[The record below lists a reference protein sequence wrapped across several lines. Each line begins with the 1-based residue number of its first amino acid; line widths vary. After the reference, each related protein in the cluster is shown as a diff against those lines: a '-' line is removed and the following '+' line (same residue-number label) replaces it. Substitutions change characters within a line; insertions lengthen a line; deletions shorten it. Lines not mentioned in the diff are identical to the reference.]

1 MTTQQSPLPRPR
13 SGPLTTGPSRAA
25 ARAMLRAV
33 GLSESDL
40 TLPQVAVASSWN
52 EVTPCNLH
60 LNGLAAAAKE
70 GVRQA
75 GAVPLEFGTIAV
87 SDGISMGTEGMKA
100 SLVSREIIADSVEL
114 MMHAEQFDALVAV
127 AGCDKSLPGML
138 MACARV
144 DVPAAFLY
152 GGTILPGHAL
162 GRTLTIQ
169 DVFEAVGGHAA
180 GEVSDADLLA
190 VEKAACPGAG
200 SCAGMYTA
208 NTMSACAE
216 ALGMTLPGE
225 STAPAVSAERTEL
238 ARRTGEVVVAA
249 LAAGLTPRQVMT
261 RAAFLN
267 AATVVMATAGSTNA
281 VLHLLAIAAEARVE
295 LTLDDF
301 DQVSRRT
308 PVIASMRPSGMYI
321 MSELDQVGGVPVILR
336 ELLSAGLIDGDALTV
351 NGRTIG
357 ENVADAPEPDGK
369 VLRPVAEAFKADGGL
384 AVLRGNLVPRGAVV
398 KTPGIETLRFDGR
411 ARVFEREEDCFA
423 AVTAGQVAKGDVL
436 VIRNEGPRGGP
447 GMREMLAVTAAIK
460 GAGLGKDVVLV
471 TDGRFSGATFGACV
485 AHAAPEAWDGGPIAL
500 VRDGDGILLDVPERR
515 LELAVDDAELARR
528 KADWKRPAPNYS
540 SGAIAKYAALV
551 TGADTGAVCV
561 VPAGSAGR
569 HHTRASWAAWCAAVV
584 PARPAQRQ

>member
-1 MTTQQSPLPRPR
+1 MTSQLPRPR
-13 SGPLTTGPSRAA
+13 SGPLTTGPSRAP

-33 GLSESDL
+33 GLSEDDL
-40 TLPQVAVASSWN
+40 QRPQVAVASSWN
-52 EVTPCNLH
+52 EVTPCNVH
-60 LNGLAAAAKE
+60 LNGLATAAKE

-114 MMHAEQFDALVAV
+114 MMQAEQFDAMVTI

-144 DVPAAFLY
+144 DLPAAFLY

-162 GRTLTIQ
+162 GRSLTIQ

-180 GEVSDADLLA
+180 GDVSDEDLLA
-190 VEKAACPGAG
+190 IERAACPGAG

-208 NTMSACAE
+208 NTMSMCAE

-225 STAPAVSAERTEL
+225 ASPPAVSAERTDL
-238 ARRTGEVVVAA
+238 ARRTGETVVHA
-249 LAAGLTPRQVMT
+249 LAAGLRPRQIMT

-267 AATVVMATAGSTNA
+267 AATMVMATAGSTNA
-281 VLHLLAIAAEARVE
+281 VLHLLAIAHEAGVE

-308 PVIASMRPSGMYI
+308 PVIASVRPSGLYV

-336 ELLSAGLIDGDALTV
+336 ELLSAGLLDGDAMTV
-351 NGRTIG
+351 NGRTLG
-357 ENVADAPEPDGK
+357 ENVADAFQPDGK
-369 VLRPVAEAFKADGGL
+369 VVRPAKDPFQPDGGL
-384 AVLRGNLVPRGAVV
+384 AVLRGSLVPNGAVV

-411 ARVFEREEDCFA
+411 ARVFECEEDCFA
-423 AVTAGQVAKGDVL
+423 AVTARQVAAGDVL

-460 GAGLGKDVVLV
+460 GAGLGRDVVLV

-515 LELAVDDAELARR
+515 LELAVDAAELERR
-528 KADWKRPAPNYS
+528 RAEWKRAAPNYT
-540 SGAIAKYAALV
+540 SGALAKYAALV
-551 TGADTGAVCV
+551 SGADTGAVCTV
-561 VPAGSAGR
+561 
-569 HHTRASWAAWCAAVV
+569 
-584 PARPAQRQ
+584 

>member
-1 MTTQQSPLPRPR
+1 MTTQLPRPR
-13 SGPLTTGPSRAA
+13 SGPLTTGPSRAP

-33 GLSESDL
+33 GLSEEDL
-40 TLPQVAVASSWN
+40 ERPQVAVASSWN
-52 EVTPCNLH
+52 EVTPCNVH
-60 LNGLAAAAKE
+60 LNGLATAAKE

-114 MMHAEQFDALVAV
+114 MMHAEQFDAMVTI

-138 MACARV
+138 MACARL
-144 DVPAAFLY
+144 DLPAAFLY

-190 VEKAACPGAG
+190 VERAACPGAG

-208 NTMSACAE
+208 NTMSMCAE

-225 STAPAVSAERTEL
+225 SSAPAVSAERTDL
-238 ARRTGEVVVAA
+238 ARRTGTVVVEA
-249 LAAGLTPRQVMT
+249 LAAGLTPRQIMT
-261 RAAFLN
+261 RTAFMN
-267 AATVVMATAGSTNA
+267 AATMVMATAGSTNA
-281 VLHLLAIAAEARVE
+281 VLHLLAIAHEAGVE

-301 DQVSRRT
+301 DAVSRRT
-308 PVIASMRPSGMYI
+308 PVIASVRPSGLYV

-336 ELLSAGLIDGDALTV
+336 ELLSAGLIDGDAMTV

-357 ENVADAPEPDGK
+357 QNVADAFQPDGK
-369 VLRPVAEAFKADGGL
+369 IVRPAKDPFQPDGGL
-384 AVLRGNLVPRGAVV
+384 AVLRGSLVPNGAVV

-411 ARVFEREEDCFA
+411 ARVFECEEDCFA
-423 AVTAGQVAKGDVL
+423 AVTARQVAKGDVL

-460 GAGLGKDVVLV
+460 GAGLGRDVVLV

-500 VRDGDGILLDVPERR
+500 VRDGDGILLDVPQRR
-515 LELAVDDAELARR
+515 LELAVDDAELQRR
-528 KADWKRPAPNYS
+528 RADWKRPAPNYT
-540 SGAIAKYAALV
+540 SGALAKYAALV
-551 TGADTGAVCV
+551 SGADRGAVCT
-561 VPAGSAGR
+561 VPAAVSAG
-569 HHTRASWAAWCAAVV
+569 T
-584 PARPAQRQ
+584 

>member
-1 MTTQQSPLPRPR
+1 
-13 SGPLTTGPSRAA
+13 
-25 ARAMLRAV
+25 MLRAV
-33 GLSESDL
+33 GLSEDDL
-40 TLPQVAVASSWN
+40 QRPQVGVASSWN
-52 EVTPCNLH
+52 EVTPCNVH
-60 LNGLAAAAKE
+60 LNGLATAAKE

-114 MMHAEQFDALVAV
+114 MMNAEQFDALVAI

-138 MACARV
+138 MACARL
-144 DVPAAFLY
+144 DLPAAFLY

-162 GRTLTIQ
+162 GRSLTIQ

-190 VEKAACPGAG
+190 IERAACPGAG

-208 NTMSACAE
+208 NTMSMCAE

-225 STAPAVSAERTEL
+225 ASPPAVSAERTDL
-238 ARRTGEVVVAA
+238 ARRTGVAVVGA
-249 LAAGLTPRQVMT
+249 LAAGLRPRQIMT

-267 AATVVMATAGSTNA
+267 AATMVMATAGSTNA
-281 VLHLLAIAAEARVE
+281 VLHLLAIAHEAGVG

-301 DQVSRRT
+301 DAVSRRT
-308 PVIASMRPSGMYI
+308 PVIASVRPSGLYV

-336 ELLSAGLIDGDALTV
+336 ELLSAGLIDGDAMTV
-351 NGRTIG
+351 NGRTLG
-357 ENVADAPEPDGK
+357 QNVADAFEPDGQ
-369 VLRPVAEAFKADGGL
+369 VVRPAKDPFQPDGGL
-384 AVLRGNLVPRGAVV
+384 AVLRGSLVPNGAVV

-411 ARVFEREEDCFA
+411 ARVFECEEDCFA
-423 AVTAGQVAKGDVL
+423 AVTARQVGQGDVL
-436 VIRNEGPRGGP
+436 VIRNEGPKGGP

-460 GAGLGKDVVLV
+460 GTGLGRDVVLV

-500 VRDGDGILLDVPERR
+500 VRDGDGIVLDVPQRR
-515 LELAVDDAELARR
+515 LELAVDEEELQRR
-528 KADWKRPAPNYS
+528 RADWKRPAPNYA
-540 SGAIAKYAALV
+540 SGAMAKYAALV
-551 TGADTGAVCV
+551 SGADRGAVCT
-561 VPAGSAGR
+561 VPG
-569 HHTRASWAAWCAAVV
+569 TT
-584 PARPAQRQ
+584 

>member
-1 MTTQQSPLPRPR
+1 MTAQLPRPR
-13 SGPLTTGPSRAA
+13 SGPLTTGPSRAP

-33 GLSESDL
+33 GLSEQDL
-40 TLPQVAVASSWN
+40 QLPQVAVASSWN
-52 EVTPCNLH
+52 EVTPCNVH
-60 LNGLAAAAKE
+60 LDGLATAAKE

-114 MMHAEQFDALVAV
+114 MMQAEQFDAMVTI

-138 MACARV
+138 MACARL
-144 DVPAAFLY
+144 DLPAAFLY

-162 GRTLTIQ
+162 GRSLTIQ

-180 GEVSDADLLA
+180 GEVTDADLLA
-190 VEKAACPGAG
+190 IERAACPGAG

-208 NTMSACAE
+208 NTMSMCAE

-225 STAPAVSAERTEL
+225 ASPPAVSAERTDL
-238 ARRTGEVVVAA
+238 ARRTGMAVVEA
-249 LAAGLTPRQVMT
+249 LAAGLRPRQIMT
-261 RAAFLN
+261 SAAFLN

-281 VLHLLAIAAEARVE
+281 VLHLLAIAHEAGVE

-301 DQVSRRT
+301 DAVSRRT
-308 PVIASMRPSGMYI
+308 PVIASVRPSGLYV

-336 ELLSAGLIDGDALTV
+336 ELLSAGLVDGDAMTV
-351 NGRTIG
+351 NGRTLG
-357 ENVADAPEPDGK
+357 QNVADAFEPDGQ
-369 VLRPVAEAFKADGGL
+369 VVRPAKEPFQPDGGL
-384 AVLRGNLVPRGAVV
+384 AVLRGNLVPNGAVV
-398 KTPGIETLRFDGR
+398 KTPGIETLRFEGR
-411 ARVFEREEDCFA
+411 ARVFECEEDCFA
-423 AVTAGQVAKGDVL
+423 AVTARQVGQGDVL

-460 GAGLGKDVVLV
+460 GAGLGREVVLV

-500 VRDGDGILLDVPERR
+500 VRDGDGIVLDVPRRR
-515 LELAVDDAELARR
+515 LELTVDDAELARR
-528 KADWKRPAPNYS
+528 RQQWQRRAPNYT
-540 SGAIAKYAALV
+540 SGAMAKYAALV
-551 TGADTGAVCV
+551 SGADRGAVCT
-561 VPAGSAGR
+561 VPG
-569 HHTRASWAAWCAAVV
+569 AVS
-584 PARPAQRQ
+584 

>member
-1 MTTQQSPLPRPR
+1 MTSQLPRPR
-13 SGPLTTGPSRAA
+13 SGPLTTGPSRAP
-25 ARAMLRAV
+25 ARSMLRAV
-33 GLSESDL
+33 GLSEDDL
-40 TLPQVAVASSWN
+40 QRPQVGVASSWN
-52 EVTPCNLH
+52 EVTPCNVH
-60 LNGLAAAAKE
+60 LNGLATAAKE

-114 MMHAEQFDALVAV
+114 MMNAEQFDALVAI

-138 MACARV
+138 MACARL
-144 DVPAAFLY
+144 DLPAAFLY

-162 GRTLTIQ
+162 GRSLTIQ

-190 VEKAACPGAG
+190 IERAACPGAG

-208 NTMSACAE
+208 NTMSMCAE

-225 STAPAVSAERTEL
+225 ASPPAVSAERTDL
-238 ARRTGEVVVAA
+238 ARRTGVAVVGA
-249 LAAGLTPRQVMT
+249 LAAGLRPRQIMT

-281 VLHLLAIAAEARVE
+281 VLHLLAIAHEAGVE

-301 DQVSRRT
+301 DAVSRRT
-308 PVIASMRPSGMYI
+308 PVIASVRPTGLYV

-336 ELLSAGLIDGDALTV
+336 ELLSAGLVDGDAMTL
-351 NGRTIG
+351 NGKTLG
-357 ENVADAPEPDGK
+357 QNVADAFEPDGK
-369 VLRPVAEAFKADGGL
+369 VVRPAKDPFQPDGGL
-384 AVLRGNLVPRGAVV
+384 AVLRGSLVPNGAVV

-411 ARVFEREEDCFA
+411 ARVFESEEDCFA
-423 AVTAGQVAKGDVL
+423 AVTARQVGRGDVL
-436 VIRNEGPRGGP
+436 VIRNEGPKGGP

-460 GAGLGKDVVLV
+460 GAGLGRDVVLV

-500 VRDGDGILLDVPERR
+500 VRDGDGIVLDVPQRR
-515 LELAVDDAELARR
+515 LELAVDDAELQRR
-528 KADWKRPAPNYS
+528 RADWKRPAPNYT
-540 SGAIAKYAALV
+540 SGAMAKYAALV
-551 TGADTGAVCV
+551 SGADRGAVCT
-561 VPAGSAGR
+561 VPG
-569 HHTRASWAAWCAAVV
+569 TT
-584 PARPAQRQ
+584 

>member
-1 MTTQQSPLPRPR
+1 MTTQLPRPR
-13 SGPLTTGPSRAA
+13 SGPLTTGPSRAP

-33 GLSESDL
+33 GLSEDDL

-52 EVTPCNLH
+52 EVTPCNVH

-100 SLVSREIIADSVEL
+100 SLVSREVIADSVEL
-114 MMHAEQFDALVAV
+114 MMHAEQFDGMVTI

-144 DVPAAFLY
+144 DLPAAFLY

-162 GRTLTIQ
+162 GRSLTIQ

-190 VEKAACPGAG
+190 IERAACPGAG

-208 NTMSACAE
+208 NTMSMCAE

-225 STAPAVSAERTEL
+225 ASAPAVSAERTDL
-238 ARRTGEVVVAA
+238 ARRTGAAVVDA
-249 LAAGLTPRQVMT
+249 LAAGLTPRQIMT
-261 RAAFLN
+261 RTAFLN
-267 AATVVMATAGSTNA
+267 AATMVMATAGSTNA
-281 VLHLLAIAAEARVE
+281 VLHLLAIAHEAGVD
-295 LTLDDF
+295 LNLDDF
-301 DQVSRRT
+301 DAVSRRT
-308 PVIASMRPSGMYI
+308 PVIASVRPSGLYV
-321 MSELDQVGGVPVILR
+321 MSELHQVGGVPVIMR
-336 ELLSAGLIDGDALTV
+336 ELLSAGLVDGGAVTV
-351 NGRTIG
+351 NGKTLG
-357 ENVADAPEPDGK
+357 ENVADAFQPDGK
-369 VLRPVAEAFKADGGL
+369 VVRPAKDPFQPDGGL
-384 AVLRGNLVPRGAVV
+384 AVLRGSLVPNGAVV
-398 KTPGIETLRFDGR
+398 KTPGIEALRFEGR
-411 ARVFEREEDCFA
+411 ARVFECEEECFA
-423 AVTAGQVAKGDVL
+423 AVTARQVAKGDVL
-436 VIRNEGPRGGP
+436 VIRNEGPKGGP

-460 GAGLGKDVVLV
+460 GAGLGRDVMLV

-500 VRDGDGILLDVPERR
+500 VRDGDGIVLDVPGRR

-528 KADWKRPAPNYS
+528 RAEWKRQAPNYT
-540 SGAIAKYAALV
+540 SGALAKYAALV
-551 TGADTGAVCV
+551 SGADTGAVCT
-561 VPAGSAGR
+561 VPGAVSA
-569 HHTRASWAAWCAAVV
+569 AS
-584 PARPAQRQ
+584 